1 MNMKKLQKIC
11 AFSLALALTG
21 GLFST
26 GSCFAFPSGSG
37 IPSCQDDVATKNKKP
52 GTGPECTPTIM
63 AQDMALEFLKT
74 FTVRKINK
82 KWYMVV
88 SKEEF
93 EKLDP
98 AARWQR
104 ISLMTSAVQSNFNE
118 KADCLIVRV
127 PESAEEKEAL
137 LKGEYPEKST
147 AATAHFVELSETEIK
162 TKQWPE
168 YHHHVLYKMTV
179 Y

>member
-1 MNMKKLQKIC
+1 MKKLRTIR

-21 GLFST
+21 GLFPAV
-26 GSCFAFPSGSG
+26 SCFAFPSGSG
-37 IPSCQDDVATKNKKP
+37 IPSCNDDVAAKHKEP
-52 GTGPECTPTIM
+52 GAGPECTPTIM

-93 EKLDP
+93 GELDP

-104 ISLMTSAVQSNFNE
+104 ISLMTSAVQSNFSE

-137 LKGEYPEKST
+137 LKGDYPQKLT
-147 AATAHFVELSETEIK
+147 AAEARYVDLSETEIK

-168 YHHHVLYKMTV
+168 YHHHVLFKMTV